1 MMGTIIKFPPLIKQ
15 QVFSDERAAKQ
26 YAFDC
31 MIQDVTA
38 TANIVAI
45 DGQILVTVIPREVD
59 IAIRVQN
66 ARKEWAKWLS

>member
-1 MMGTIIKFPPLIKQ
+1 MSNVIQFPPMIKQ
-15 QVFSDERAAKQ
+15 QIFGNERKAKQ

-38 TANIVAI
+38 SANIVKI

-66 ARKEWAKWLS
+66 ARKEWAKWIS

>member
-1 MMGTIIKFPPLIKQ
+1 MSNVIKFPPLIKQ
-15 QVFSDERAAKQ
+15 QIFGNERKAKQ

-38 TANIVAI
+38 SANIVKI

-66 ARKEWAKWLS
+66 ARKEWAKWIS

>member
-1 MMGTIIKFPPLIKQ
+1 MSNVIKFPPLIKQ
-15 QVFSDERAAKQ
+15 QVFSDEGNAKQ

-38 TANIVAI
+38 SASIVKI

>member
-1 MMGTIIKFPPLIKQ
+1 MSNVIKFPPLIKQ
-15 QVFSDERAAKQ
+15 QAFSDERKAKE
-26 YAFDC
+26 YAFNC

-38 TANIVAI
+38 TANIVTI